1 VPVKKN
7 ISTLSFLSLCRQK
20 LLDNGCSPI
29 CARGIGARQG
39 WWRLA
44 GGGVGEGGDSLA
56 GARAIVAA
64 CLGYARVAW
73 RGDSSCPPGLR
84 RGSGC
89 SPMATCLAWGTVGAS
104 RRRLPEMLVR
114 GRREKWY

>member
-1 VPVKKN
+1 
-7 ISTLSFLSLCRQK
+7 
-20 LLDNGCSPI
+20 
-29 CARGIGARQG
+29 
-39 WWRLA
+39 
-44 GGGVGEGGDSLA
+44 VGEGGDLLA
-56 GARAIVAA
+56 GARAKVAA

-89 SPMATCLAWGTVGAS
+89 SPMATCLAWDTVGAS
-104 RRRLPEMLVR
+104 RRRLPEMLVI